1 MNLSIENIVANYK
14 KCPKC
19 LNTKLK
25 TDFYHRRS
33 ECKTCLKS
41 ASNLFYKKKLE
52 HKKSLLPI
60 LQENPIE
67 NRDLENRDLENR
79 DLENPIENEITTS
92 PINYS
97 KFL

>member
-1 MNLSIENIVANYK
+1 MNLSIESIVANYK

-67 NRDLENRDLENR
+67 N
-79 DLENPIENEITTS
+79 PIEITSIIKDNED
-92 PINYS
+92 
-97 KFL
+97 L